1 MRSAPPAASGVA
13 LPSRR
18 LALTPDGLAHSVQMG
33 ERLAVG
39 LENPGFVVGHADLRA
54 VRAYDDLGPP

>member
-18 LALTPDGLAHSVQMG
+18 LALTSDGLAHSVQVG
-33 ERLAVG
+33 ECLAVG
-39 LENPGFVVGHADLRA
+39 LDQPGLVVGHVDVRT